1 MNTRPL
7 HARSDWHHPERLS
20 RWRVGLLLLGVV
32 LIGLLLSTATQ
43 AQSVTDPGTTGPCTT
58 SSQVVKV
65 NGTLTTTIYYPTN
78 CGTWASAPYPG
89 LAFAH
94 GFSMFGMT
102 DGMADNAGNGQHLA
116 SWGYVA
122 AIPKL
127 PDDAEPRVTNLRAVL
142 TYFET
147 QTATPGSFLYQKVDV
162 NRLATVGHSLG
173 GSTALATAARDAR
186 VKAVVGLDPVNHGG
200 APGQTQEVWNAA
212 AEAPLISV
220 PTGILGAPPS
230 SCNDNS
236 DYAEIYGYVGATHKA
251 AYLLNG
257 VSHCVFAIP
266 GNQLCTF
273 TCSGAVDAAKQLLVK
288 RYMTAWLNYYLLYK
302 TEDYTYLYGTQS
314 EADVSAGLI
323 VKQESTAPRNFMA
336 NPAPGAVELTW
347 TIYSHPSV
355 AGYNIYRRQT
365 GQSYAATPYAQV
377 GVVPNYA
384 DTNVIAGQVYSYTLR
399 SRDAAGNVHQAAEER
414 SVIAQE
420 GTPDTPTPTSTS
432 TATAT
437 PTATSTRTPTATHT
451 PTPTATIHFT
461 SFVFL
466 PVIYKD

>member
-1 MNTRPL
+1 M
-7 HARSDWHHPERLS
+7 
-20 RWRVGLLLLGVV
+20 
-32 LIGLLLSTATQ
+32 
-43 AQSVTDPGTTGPCTT
+43 
-58 SSQVVKV
+58 
-65 NGTLTTTIYYPTN
+65 
-78 CGTWASAPYPG
+78 
-89 LAFAH
+89 
-94 GFSMFGMT
+94 
-102 DGMADNAGNGQHLA
+102 
-116 SWGYVA
+116 
-122 AIPKL
+122 
-127 PDDAEPRVTNLRAVL
+127 
-142 TYFET
+142 
-147 QTATPGSFLYQKVDV
+147 
-162 NRLATVGHSLG
+162 G

-200 APGQTQEVWNAA
+200 VPGQTQEVWNAA

-266 GNQLCTF
+266 GNQFCTF
-273 TCSGAVDAAKQLLVK
+273 TCSGTVDATKQLLVK

-323 VKQESTAPRNFMA
+323 VKQESTAPRDFTA
-336 NPAPGAVELTW
+336 NPATGSVELAW
-347 TIYSHPSV
+347 TLYTHPSV
-355 AGYNIYRRQT
+355 AGYNIYRRQA

-414 SVIAQE
+414 SAIPQG
-420 GTPDTPTPTSTS
+420 GTPDTPTPTSTA

-437 PTATSTRTPTATHT
+437 ATRDPHANAHGHSHAN
-451 PTPTATIHFT
+451 ADGDD
-461 SFVFL
+461 SFYEFCL
-466 PVIYKD
+466 SAGDLQRLDRRC